1 MNALILAAG
10 LGTRLGEL
18 TSDRPKALV
27 QVAGRTMLEHQLRRL
42 SAAGF
47 DRFVINIH
55 HFAPKVRAFLEE
67 NGNFGLD
74 IRLSDESDLLLDTGG
89 GIRKAFRMF
98 DNPDPV
104 LVHNVDIFSLTDLR
118 ALYQGHVQ
126 SKADATLLVSHRT
139 TSRYLYFDA
148 EGMLRGWSNEKTGQ
162 MRSPFAGFDK
172 SLYAPCAFQGIHVLS
187 RSLLP
192 KLDEVPAAKFS
203 ITDFYVD
210 NAASLQL
217 RSVLSDC
224 KDWVDAGKPE
234 TLAQAE
240 RIIAWQGL
248 SPLCRDCPRCAADQ

>member
-27 QVAGRTMLEHQLRRL
+27 EVCGRTMLEHQLRHL

-67 NGNFGLD
+67 HKNFGLD

-89 GIRKAFRMF
+89 GIRKAMRLF
-98 DNPDPV
+98 DNEQPV
-104 LVHNVDIFSLTDLR
+104 LVHNVDIFSSVDLK
-118 ALYQGHVQ
+118 ALYNGHIE
-126 SKADATLLVSHRT
+126 SGADSTLLVAQRS

-148 EGMLRGWSNEKTGQ
+148 DGLLHGWSNEKTGQ
-162 MRSPFAGFDK
+162 VRSPFPDFDK
-172 SLYAPCAFQGIHVLS
+172 SQFTPCTFQGIHVLS
-187 RSLLP
+187 QTLLP
-192 KLDEVPAAKFS
+192 LLDAIPEPKFS

-210 NAASLQL
+210 NAARLRL
-217 RSVLSDC
+217 RSVISDPGN
-224 KDWVDAGKPE
+224 WVDAGKPE
-234 TLAQAE
+234 TLE
-240 RIIAWQGL
+240 RASQIIRAYYE
-248 SPLCRDCPRCAADQ
+248 